1 MIDPPCDQLIVQ
13 IKKQLTRFSSASG
26 KAEIEEEKAQWQA
39 EYDKFQGLLSAEST
53 ITDLRS
59 TTIPNL
65 EKQIANDE
73 DRAKAADEALE
84 EAKQKVSRA
93 KLVSRDLQNM
103 KSAAQT
109 ISKNISEAGRLQG
122 DIARTEA
129 LLDASGSLKTAD
141 DVQREIEAIVN
152 AM

>member
-1 MIDPPCDQLIVQ
+1 M
-13 IKKQLTRFSSASG
+13 
-26 KAEIEEEKAQWQA
+26 
-39 EYDKFQGLLSAEST
+39 LSAESS

-59 TTIPNL
+59 TAIPNL
-65 EKQIANDE
+65 EKQISADE
-73 DRAKAADEALE
+73 TRVASAEEALE

-109 ISKNISEAGRLQG
+109 ISKNISDALRLQG

-129 LLDASGSLKTAD
+129 LLEASGSLKTAD

-152 AM
+152 TM